1 MILIVVSRADVIGTS
16 KQLLSS
22 VMLNSNLRDGG
33 SLSKPTPKDYL
44 LLGHTNS
51 NNNHP
56 AEPKG

>member
-16 KQLLSS
+16 KQLLSLE
-22 VMLNSNLRDGG
+22 MLSSNLRDGG
-33 SLSKPTPKDYL
+33 SSSKPMLKDYL